1 MWNIDNYSFQRAHQ
15 IEAFFY
21 CSSLQYFIYSFI
33 CSLTVK
39 DFLNVCKCPKVGLTA
54 MNNKG
59 TPVLKH

>member
-1 MWNIDNYSFQRAHQ
+1 MWNIDNYGFQRAHQ

-21 CSSLQYFIYSFI
+21 CSSQQYFIYSFI

-39 DFLNVCKCPKVGLTA
+39 DFLTVCKCPKVGFMA